1 LTIHAETSES
11 AAVPKKA
18 ANSKSVARSM
28 KSKAGPAKATHPPS
42 AKRVRLPPDNLANR
56 TASQIAILATQS
68 GSNLP
73 ALTTSGSWKPTR
85 DQQLAA
91 VRKRV
96 PDLIAPNLTVLFCG
110 INPGLYSAAVGHHF
124 AGPGNLFYPTL
135 HATGFTPSL
144 LTAFDE
150 PELLRLGYGVTNLVT
165 RPTAGAEDIEKAE
178 LVRGAR
184 ALRRKVLE
192 YKPRFVAV
200 LGLIAY
206 RQGFENNKA
215 AVGRQLETIGST
227 VVWLLPNPSGLNAF
241 HQPAILNQM
250 FSEFRQ
256 AVVAAP
262 VE

>member
-1 LTIHAETSES
+1 
-11 AAVPKKA
+11 
-18 ANSKSVARSM
+18 M
-28 KSKAGPAKATHPPS
+28 
-42 AKRVRLPPDNLANR
+42 
-56 TASQIAILATQS
+56 ATQS
-68 GSNLP
+68 GSQLP

-96 PDLIAPNLTVLFCG
+96 PDLIAPDLTVLFCG

-135 HATGFTPSL
+135 FATGFTPRL

-165 RPTAGAEDIEKAE
+165 RSTAGAEDISKPE
-178 LVRGAR
+178 LIRGAR

-215 AVGRQLETIGST
+215 QVGRQDESIGDT
-227 VVWLLPNPSGLNAF
+227 TVWLLPNPSGLNAF
-241 HQPAILNQM
+241 HQPALLNQM
-250 FSEFRQ
+250 FGDFHA
-256 AVVAAP
+256 AVVEALAP
-262 VE
+262 TPSPT